1 MSNSRHWKDLKFN
14 TPGTYRIRVQGHLG
28 DSWSDRLGDMI
39 ITRAFTGNKEPM
51 TILIGNLIDQAT
63 LSGVLNALDELHL
76 PLLTVENL
84 DEKQT

>member
-1 MSNSRHWKDLKFN
+1 
-14 TPGTYRIRVQGHLG
+14 
-28 DSWSDRLGDMI
+28 MI

-84 DEKQT
+84 NEKQT